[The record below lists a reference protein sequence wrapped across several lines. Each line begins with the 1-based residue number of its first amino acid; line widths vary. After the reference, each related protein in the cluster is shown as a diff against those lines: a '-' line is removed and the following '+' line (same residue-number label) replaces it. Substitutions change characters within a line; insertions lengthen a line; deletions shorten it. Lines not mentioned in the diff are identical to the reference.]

1 MPLST
6 VTTAEELVRR
16 NFAKRGFSET
26 ITAATRMED
35 LGADSLTF
43 MEIVM
48 GVEAELGVEICDED
62 IEKVVSVG
70 DFIELVKRYS
80 GAKLAM
86 YDNEKKNGR
95 MAQRA

>member
-1 MPLST
+1 MLSAI
-6 VTTAEELVRR
+6 TTAEELVRR

-26 ITAATRMED
+26 VAAATRLDD

-48 GVEAELGVEICDED
+48 GVEDELGVEISDED
-62 IEKVVSVG
+62 IEKVVNIG

-80 GAKLAM
+80 AAKLAK
-86 YDNEKKNGR
+86 DDGEKGNGR
-95 MAQRA
+95 MALGA